1 MYSNLAFSITLLGI
15 FSIFENIKT
24 NQKFSLLK
32 YYILALLIL
41 LTSINFMDYL
51 YFTSYSIPYYK
62 EITRVFT
69 AVLTINLF
77 FLIVIKKIPR
87 FILIIEGI
95 LIFFFIIEFIN
106 RFQFP
111 LLQNGVFQYELLIY
125 HKIFYAF
132 CLLFILGSLAYITI
146 KLFERK
152 DIQNIYELKIRKW
165 VGIFFL
171 VIFILLI
178 YHITFI
184 FLFLNGEIT
193 TYDTYFNIF
202 IFRLCFLLFIL
213 FRPKFLDDDKYS
225 RPFNEILAIK
235 PGVNFQNFEF
245 LFYSNHYYLRHDAT
259 MEDLALKLNTSKT
272 DLSDFLKNEIEENFT
287 ELLNKNRV
295 EYLKELLKAK
305 KYESFTIEALSE
317 MAGFNNRRTMYNA
330 FNKHIGMTPTEF
342 IQSFK

>member
-1 MYSNLAFSITLLGI
+1 
-15 FSIFENIKT
+15 
-24 NQKFSLLK
+24 
-32 YYILALLIL
+32 
-41 LTSINFMDYL
+41 MDYL
-51 YFTSYSIPYYK
+51 FFTGYSIPYYK

-77 FLIVIKKIPR
+77 FLIVLKKIPR
-87 FILIIEGI
+87 LIIILESI
-95 LIFFFIIEFIN
+95 LIFFFIIVFIN
-106 RFQFP
+106 NFQFP
-111 LLQNGVFQYELLIY
+111 LLKDGVLQYELLIY

-132 CLLFILGSLAYITI
+132 CFLFILGSLTYITI

-178 YHITFI
+178 YHAIFI
-184 FLFLNGEIT
+184 FFFLKGKIT

-202 IFRLCFLLFIL
+202 IFRLCFLLFVL
-213 FRPKFLDDDKYS
+213 LRPKFLDDDRYS
-225 RPFNEILAIK
+225 IPFNELLIK
-235 PGVNFQNFEF
+235 AKGIAFKDFEF
-245 LFYSNHYYLRHDAT
+245 IFYTNHYYLLPDANL
-259 MEDLALKLNTSKT
+259 EDLALKLNTSKIE
-272 DLSDFLKNEIEENFT
+272 LSIFLRDEIEENFA

-330 FNKHIGMTPTEF
+330 FNKYVGLTPTEF
-342 IQSFK
+342 IQGLK